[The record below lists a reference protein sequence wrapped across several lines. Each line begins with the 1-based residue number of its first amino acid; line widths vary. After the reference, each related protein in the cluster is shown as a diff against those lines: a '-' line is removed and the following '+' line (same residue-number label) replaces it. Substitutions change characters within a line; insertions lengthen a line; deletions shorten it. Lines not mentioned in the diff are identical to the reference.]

1 MSYGNF
7 KPMIFSKA
15 ISFQI
20 CMEIHSKNHDDYD
33 KTKTTIHINLVHR
46 P

>member
-1 MSYGNF
+1 MSYGNVN
-7 KPMIFSKA
+7 PMIFLKA
-15 ISFQI
+15 ILFQI
-20 CMEIHSKNHDDYD
+20 CIEIHSKNHDNYD